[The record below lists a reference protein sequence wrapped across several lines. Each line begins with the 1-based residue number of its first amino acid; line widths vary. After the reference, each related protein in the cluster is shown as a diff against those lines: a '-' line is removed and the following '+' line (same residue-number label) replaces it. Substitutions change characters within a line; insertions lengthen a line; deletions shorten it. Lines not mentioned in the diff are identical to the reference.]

1 MTEPRLDDCPDWGYL
16 LREFHELYRRGKAG
30 GSAKIRA
37 HQRVV
42 REAIGRMIDANPP
55 IFAREREDK
64 PVTAHLKRAMDNGR
78 QEPTRSIIRAI
89 ESIVPEL
96 CWLYGYEKVPQG
108 LSKKYAYAEL
118 AGPQGPVF
126 TEEVILGL
134 VLFAPKCTY
143 PAHSHDGLTES
154 YYTLSGAVSEN
165 DDGVYAPGSLIFN
178 PPGRM
183 HRITVSDREPS
194 LLCYAWHGPKP
205 KLADQKMV
213 FQRPRKPEENK

>member
-1 MTEPRLDDCPDWGYL
+1 MAKLKLDDRPDWRYL

-30 GSAKIRA
+30 GSAKIRT
-37 HQRVV
+37 HQRAV
-42 REAIGRMIDANPP
+42 REAVGRILDANPP
-55 IFAREREDK
+55 VLARPHEDK

-89 ESIVPEL
+89 ESVVPEL
-96 CWLYGYEKVPQG
+96 CWLYGYEKVPKG

-194 LLCYAWHGPKP
+194 LLCYAWHGPKQ
-205 KLADQKMV
+205 KLAEQKMA
-213 FQRPRKPEENK
+213 FQRPKPRG

>member
-1 MTEPRLDDCPDWGYL
+1 MTEPRLDDRPDWRYL
-16 LREFHELYRRGKAG
+16 LREFHELYRRGRAG
-30 GSAKIRA
+30 GSVKIRA
-37 HQRVV
+37 HQRLV
-42 REAIGRMIDANPP
+42 REAVGRIMETNPP
-55 IFAREREDK
+55 IVMREREDK

-89 ESIVPEL
+89 ESVAPDL
-96 CWLYGYEKVPQG
+96 CWLYGYEKVPRG
-108 LSKKYAYAEL
+108 LSTKYAYAEL

-143 PAHSHDGLTES
+143 PSHSHDGLTES

-165 DDGVYAPGSLIFN
+165 DDGVYASGSLIFN

-194 LLCYAWHGPKP
+194 LLCYAWHGSKQ
-205 KLADQKMV
+205 KLSEQKMV
-213 FQRPRKPEENK
+213 FKRSISKGD